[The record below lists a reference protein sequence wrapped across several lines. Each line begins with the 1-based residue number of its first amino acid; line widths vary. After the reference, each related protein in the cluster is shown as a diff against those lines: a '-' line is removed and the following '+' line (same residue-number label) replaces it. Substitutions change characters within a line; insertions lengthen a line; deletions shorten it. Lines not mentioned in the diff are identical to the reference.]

1 MALPSIGRYSHSYV
15 PTDLFARKVHGRGG
29 GGIKESGIGIKE
41 TVRTRKMG
49 NRGLEGTQK
58 NAYICSYE
66 YR

>member
-1 MALPSIGRYSHSYV
+1 MMLPYLGRYSHSYV
-15 PTDLFARKVHGRGG
+15 PTDLFARKVHGRG

-58 NAYICSYE
+58 NAYICRYE

>member
-29 GGIKESGIGIKE
+29 GIKKSGIGIKE
-41 TVRTRKMG
+41 TVRTRKMR

-58 NAYICSYE
+58 NAYI
-66 YR
+66 RR